1 MNIFFGKISKKVDVQ
16 QIEEGYYLSAK
27 GSTWFGEIEIGDYAY
42 IIGGD
47 KIQLWKAKKWGDK
60 DGKECLWFDI
70 LNKNLNINLNKFTA
84 LEFLKLTPALIVLTS
99 RSARNRA
106 FFKLDTIK
114 DVSVDY
120 IKDSDTY
127 KDNSIYRKIVIHE
140 NESEI
145 KEDSIDIQLYYDNGE
160 LKLFES
166 DFFDETV
173 IQNFRDNLKFG
184 GKGAVRKDNVI
195 KLLKSKSINP
205 SAEFTNSEISMRSLY
220 DTLFCEYT
228 EKEKYYLV
236 GAYWDGSNPPDQTD
250 RFLNESIWENG
261 YEDKFISD
269 VKKVTVGSRIAIKA
283 AFTRE
288 KTKSVMAIKAR
299 GTVVK
304 NHNDGRTLDVE
315 WEEDFNPFEVDFGG
329 YMTTI
334 KELRN
339 QDHIQ
344 IIFNDNSQVEN
355 KFESIRAKFDK
366 IIFDNYISLI
376 RKVNSELKIEPN
388 DDRIV
393 YSIRDNNLNF
403 TVGQRY
409 CLNLYASKSK
419 ETFGVISKEKLVEN
433 AEPFDGASPQPFYN
447 YFNEFN
453 PTSNEWNN
461 VITAIKEE
469 LDRTQKSGFLKY
481 NNSDFENYV
490 FGIEVKSLK
499 KLDYMNFPL
508 NQILYG
514 PPGTGKTYNTVLK
527 SAQII
532 TPERQITEY
541 DEALKIFNENLGGR
555 IEFITFHQSYSYE
568 DFIQGLRPDVE
579 TKGQLSFDKKD
590 GVFTRIATEALFEY
604 YKRSKKLKAEKKE
617 SHEKKDENEV
627 YLDFVEHLKNLESKD
642 FKSATGSII
651 SITSF
656 TKNDN
661 VEFKHANSSRT
672 YLVSGNRLLKLFE
685 VFPDIKQIKN
695 VHTDIRDAIGGCN
708 TTVYWV
714 ALKEFISFYN
724 KYEKTSDEEKE
735 EVFEEVGYESKKKL
749 LATFDLNVLREV
761 SPNDVPNYVIIID
774 EINRAN
780 ISRVFGELITLIE
793 ADKRSHGKIPLSCTL
808 PSGEQFIVPSNL
820 HIVGTMNTAD
830 KSIALLDIALRRR
843 FEFVPMYPDYELE
856 FDEKET
862 LRLINERII
871 ELKGYDFQIGHAYFM
886 SDDFDLVECV
896 NNKVI
901 PLLLEYFLNDENEVK
916 GILSHA
922 GLVIK
927 ENGWP
932 LKIIGK

>member
-16 QIEEGYYLSAK
+16 QIEEGYYLSTK
-27 GSTWFGEIEIGDYAY
+27 GSTWFGDLEIGDYAY

-47 KIQLWKAKKWGDK
+47 KIQLWKAREWGDK

-106 FFKLDTIK
+106 FFKLETIK

-140 NESEI
+140 NESI
-145 KEDSIDIQLYYDNGE
+145 INKSFIDIQLYYDNGE
-160 LKLFES
+160 LKLYEA
-166 DFFDETV
+166 DFFDASV

-184 GKGAVRKDNVI
+184 GKGAIRKDNVI
-195 KLLKSKSINP
+195 KLLKSKSLNP

-228 EKEKYYLV
+228 EKEKYYVV

-250 RFLNESIWENG
+250 RFLNESIWKNG
-261 YEDKFISD
+261 YDDKFISD
-269 VKKVTVGSRIAIKA
+269 VKKVTVGSHIAIKA

-299 GTVVK
+299 GIVIK
-304 NHNDGRTLDVE
+304 NYDDGRTLDVE
-315 WEEDFNPFEVDFGG
+315 WEDDFTPFEVDFSGG
-329 YMTTI
+329 YWATI
-334 KELRN
+334 KEVKKK
-339 QDHIQ
+339 DHIDA
-344 IIFNDNSQVEN
+344 IWNEN
-355 KFESIRAKFDK
+355 
-366 IIFDNYISLI
+366 
-376 RKVNSELKIEPN
+376 P
-388 DDRIV
+388 
-393 YSIRDNNLNF
+393 DNNDQN
-403 TVGQRY
+403 
-409 CLNLYASKSK
+409 
-419 ETFGVISKEKLVEN
+419 EN
-433 AEPFDGASPQPFYN
+433 PKQ
-447 YFNEFN
+447 
-453 PTSNEWNN
+453 
-461 VITAIKEE
+461 
-469 LDRTQKSGFLKY
+469 
-481 NNSDFENYV
+481 
-490 FGIEVKSLK
+490 
-499 KLDYMNFPL
+499 MNFPL
-508 NQILYG
+508 SQILYG

-532 TPERQITEY
+532 NPEKQITDY
-541 DEALKIFNENLGGR
+541 NEALQIFNDNLGSR

-627 YLDFVEHLKNLESKD
+627 YLDFIEQLKNLESKD
-642 FKSATGSII
+642 FKSATGSTI

-661 VEFKHANSSRT
+661 IEFKHANSSRT

-685 VFPDIKQIKN
+685 IFPDIKQIKN

-724 KYEKTSDEEKE
+724 KYEKTTDEEKE

-749 LATFDLNVLREV
+749 LATFDPNILREV
-761 SPNDVPNYVIIID
+761 APNDVPNYVIIID

-793 ADKRSHGKIPLSCTL
+793 DDKRSHGKIPLSCTL

-843 FEFVPMYPDYELE
+843 FKFVPMYPNYELE
-856 FDEKET
+856 YEEKET

-871 ELKGYDFQIGHAYFM
+871 DLKGYDFQIGHAYFM
-886 SDDFDLVECV
+886 TDDFDLVECI

-916 GILSHA
+916 NILTHA
-922 GLVIK
+922 GLVIE

>member
-47 KIQLWKAKKWGDK
+47 KIQLWKAKEWGEK

-70 LNKNLNINLNKFTA
+70 LNKNLKINLNKFTA

-127 KDNSIYRKIVIHE
+127 GDNSIYRKIVIHE
-140 NESEI
+140 NKSEI
-145 KEDSIDIQLYYDNGE
+145 NKDSIDIQLYYDNGE

-166 DFFDETV
+166 DFFEDSV

-195 KLLKSKSINP
+195 KLLKSKKLNP

-228 EKEKYYLV
+228 EKEKYYVV
-236 GAYWDGSNPPDQTD
+236 GAYWDNSNPTDQTD

-269 VKKVTVGSRIAIKA
+269 VKKVTVGSHIAIKA

-288 KTKSVMAIKAR
+288 KTKSVMVIKAR
-299 GTVVK
+299 GIVIK
-304 NHNDGRTLDVE
+304 NYDDGRTLDVE
-315 WEEDFNPFEVDFGG
+315 WEEDFTPFEVDFSGG
-329 YMTTI
+329 YWATI
-334 KELRN
+334 KEVKKR
-339 QDHIQ
+339 DHIDA
-344 IIFNDNSQVEN
+344 IWNENPDNTELIEN
-355 KFESIRAKFDK
+355 
-366 IIFDNYISLI
+366 
-376 RKVNSELKIEPN
+376 
-388 DDRIV
+388 
-393 YSIRDNNLNF
+393 
-403 TVGQRY
+403 
-409 CLNLYASKSK
+409 
-419 ETFGVISKEKLVEN
+419 
-433 AEPFDGASPQPFYN
+433 
-447 YFNEFN
+447 
-453 PTSNEWNN
+453 
-461 VITAIKEE
+461 IK
-469 LDRTQKSGFLKY
+469 Q
-481 NNSDFENYV
+481 
-490 FGIEVKSLK
+490 
-499 KLDYMNFPL
+499 MNFPL

-532 TPERQITEY
+532 TPEREIADY
-541 DEALKIFNENLGGR
+541 DEALQIFNDNLGGR

-579 TKGQLSFDKKD
+579 NKQLSFEKKD

-617 SHEKKDENEV
+617 SYEKKDENEV
-627 YLDFVEHLKNLESKD
+627 YLDFVEHLKNLESKE
-642 FKSATGSII
+642 FKSATGSTI

-661 VEFKHANSSRT
+661 LEFKHANSSRT

-685 VFPDIKQIKN
+685 IFPDIKQIKN
-695 VHTDIRDAIGGCN
+695 VHTDIRVAIGGCN

-735 EVFEEVGYESKKKL
+735 EVFEEVSYESKKKL
-749 LATFDLNVLREV
+749 LATFDLNILREV
-761 SPNDVPNYVIIID
+761 SSIDVPNYVIIID

-843 FEFVPMYPDYELE
+843 FEFMPMYPDYELE
-856 FDEKET
+856 FEEKET

-886 SDDFDLVECV
+886 TDDFDLVECV
-896 NNKVI
+896 NKKVI

-916 GILSHA
+916 NILTHA
-922 GLVIK
+922 GLVIQ

>member
-1 MNIFFGKISKKVDVQ
+1 MNIFFGKISKKVDVK

-27 GSTWFGEIEIGDYAY
+27 GSTWFGDIAIGNYAY

-47 KIQLWKAKKWGDK
+47 RIQLWKAREWGEK
-60 DGKECLWFDI
+60 DGKECLNFDI

-106 FFKLDTIK
+106 FFKLETLK
-114 DVSVDY
+114 DVTVDY
-120 IKDSDTY
+120 IKNSETY
-127 KDNSIYRKIVIHE
+127 KDNSIYRKIVVHE

-145 KEDSIDIQLYYDNGE
+145 NESSINIQLYYDNGE
-160 LKLFES
+160 LKLYEA
-166 DFFDETV
+166 DFFENSV
-173 IQNFRDNLKFG
+173 IQSFRDNLKFG

-195 KLLKSKSINP
+195 KLLKSKKLNP

-261 YEDKFISD
+261 YEDKFTND
-269 VKKVTVGSRIAIKA
+269 VKKVPVGSHIAIKA

-299 GTVVK
+299 GIVIK
-304 NHNDGRTLDVE
+304 NYDDGRTLDVE
-315 WEEDFNPFEVDFGG
+315 WEDDFNPFEVDFSGG
-329 YMTTI
+329 YWATI
-334 KELRN
+334 KEVKKRN
-339 QDHIQ
+339 HIDA
-344 IIFNDNSQVEN
+344 IWNENPDNTV
-355 KFESIRAKFDK
+355 
-366 IIFDNYISLI
+366 
-376 RKVNSELKIEPN
+376 KIE
-388 DDRIV
+388 
-393 YSIRDNNLNF
+393 NLE
-403 TVGQRY
+403 Q
-409 CLNLYASKSK
+409 
-419 ETFGVISKEKLVEN
+419 
-433 AEPFDGASPQPFYN
+433 
-447 YFNEFN
+447 
-453 PTSNEWNN
+453 
-461 VITAIKEE
+461 
-469 LDRTQKSGFLKY
+469 
-481 NNSDFENYV
+481 
-490 FGIEVKSLK
+490 
-499 KLDYMNFPL
+499 MNFPL

-532 TPERQITEY
+532 TPEREITDY
-541 DEALKIFNENLGGR
+541 NEALQIFNDNLGGR

-579 TKGQLSFDKKD
+579 NKQLSFDKKD

-627 YLDFVEHLKNLESKD
+627 YLDFIEHLKNLESKD
-642 FKSATGSII
+642 FKSATGSTI

-724 KYEKTSDEEKE
+724 KYEKTTDEEKE

-749 LATFDLNVLREV
+749 LATFDLNILREV
-761 SPNDVPNYVIIID
+761 SHNDVPNYVIIID

-793 ADKRSHGKIPLSCTL
+793 GDKRSHGKIPLSCTL

-856 FDEKET
+856 FEEKET
-862 LRLINERII
+862 LQLINERIV

-886 SDDFDLVECV
+886 TDDFDLVDCI

-916 GILSHA
+916 NILSHA
-922 GLVIK
+922 GLVVK

-932 LKIIGK
+932 LQIIGK

>member
-47 KIQLWKAKKWGDK
+47 KIQLWKAKEWGEK

-70 LNKNLNINLNKFTA
+70 LNKNLKINLNKFTA

-127 KDNSIYRKIVIHE
+127 GDNSIYRKIVIHE
-140 NESEI
+140 NKSEI
-145 KEDSIDIQLYYDNGE
+145 NKDSIDIQLYYDNGE

-166 DFFDETV
+166 DFFEDSV

-195 KLLKSKSINP
+195 KLLKSKKLNP

-228 EKEKYYLV
+228 EKEKYYVV
-236 GAYWDGSNPPDQTD
+236 GAYWDNSNPTDQTD

-269 VKKVTVGSRIAIKA
+269 VKKVTVGSHIAIKA

-288 KTKSVMAIKAR
+288 KTKSVMVIKAR
-299 GTVVK
+299 GIVIK
-304 NHNDGRTLDVE
+304 NYDDGRTLDVE
-315 WEEDFNPFEVDFGG
+315 WEEDFTPFEVDFSGG
-329 YMTTI
+329 YWATI
-334 KELRN
+334 KEVKKR
-339 QDHIQ
+339 DHIDA
-344 IIFNDNSQVEN
+344 IWNENPDNTELIEN
-355 KFESIRAKFDK
+355 
-366 IIFDNYISLI
+366 
-376 RKVNSELKIEPN
+376 
-388 DDRIV
+388 
-393 YSIRDNNLNF
+393 
-403 TVGQRY
+403 
-409 CLNLYASKSK
+409 
-419 ETFGVISKEKLVEN
+419 
-433 AEPFDGASPQPFYN
+433 
-447 YFNEFN
+447 
-453 PTSNEWNN
+453 
-461 VITAIKEE
+461 IK
-469 LDRTQKSGFLKY
+469 Q
-481 NNSDFENYV
+481 
-490 FGIEVKSLK
+490 
-499 KLDYMNFPL
+499 MNFPL

-532 TPERQITEY
+532 TPEREIADY
-541 DEALKIFNENLGGR
+541 DEALQVFNDNLGGR

-579 TKGQLSFDKKD
+579 NKQLSFEKKD

-617 SHEKKDENEV
+617 SYEKKDENEV
-627 YLDFVEHLKNLESKD
+627 YLDFVEHLKNLESKE
-642 FKSATGSII
+642 FKSATGSTI
-651 SITSF
+651 SITAF

-661 VEFKHANSSRT
+661 LEFKHANSSRT

-685 VFPDIKQIKN
+685 IFPDIKQIKN
-695 VHTDIRDAIGGCN
+695 VHTDIRVAIGGCN

-735 EVFEEVGYESKKKL
+735 EVFEEVSYESKKKL
-749 LATFDLNVLREV
+749 LATFDLNILREV
-761 SPNDVPNYVIIID
+761 SSIDVPNYVIIID

-843 FEFVPMYPDYELE
+843 FEFMPMYPDYELE
-856 FDEKET
+856 FEEKET

-886 SDDFDLVECV
+886 TDDFDLVECV
-896 NNKVI
+896 NKKVI

-916 GILSHA
+916 NILTHA
-922 GLVIK
+922 GLVIQ

>member
-1 MNIFFGKISKKVDVQ
+1 M
-16 QIEEGYYLSAK
+16 
-27 GSTWFGEIEIGDYAY
+27 
-42 IIGGD
+42 
-47 KIQLWKAKKWGDK
+47 
-60 DGKECLWFDI
+60 
-70 LNKNLNINLNKFTA
+70 
-84 LEFLKLTPALIVLTS
+84 
-99 RSARNRA
+99 
-106 FFKLDTIK
+106 
-114 DVSVDY
+114 SVDY

-127 KDNSIYRKIVIHE
+127 GDNSIYRKIVIHE
-140 NESEI
+140 NKSEI
-145 KEDSIDIQLYYDNGE
+145 NKDSIDIQLYYDNGE

-166 DFFDETV
+166 DFFEDSV

-195 KLLKSKSINP
+195 KLLKSKKLNP

-228 EKEKYYLV
+228 EKEKYYVV
-236 GAYWDGSNPPDQTD
+236 GAYWDNSNPTDQTD

-269 VKKVTVGSRIAIKA
+269 VKKVTVGSHIAIKA

-288 KTKSVMAIKAR
+288 KTKSVMVIKAR
-299 GTVVK
+299 GIVIK
-304 NHNDGRTLDVE
+304 NYDDGRTLDVE
-315 WEEDFNPFEVDFGG
+315 WEEDFTTFEVDFSGG
-329 YMTTI
+329 YWATI
-334 KELRN
+334 KEVKKR
-339 QDHIQ
+339 DHIDA
-344 IIFNDNSQVEN
+344 IWNENPDNTELIEN
-355 KFESIRAKFDK
+355 
-366 IIFDNYISLI
+366 
-376 RKVNSELKIEPN
+376 
-388 DDRIV
+388 
-393 YSIRDNNLNF
+393 
-403 TVGQRY
+403 
-409 CLNLYASKSK
+409 
-419 ETFGVISKEKLVEN
+419 
-433 AEPFDGASPQPFYN
+433 
-447 YFNEFN
+447 
-453 PTSNEWNN
+453 
-461 VITAIKEE
+461 IK
-469 LDRTQKSGFLKY
+469 Q
-481 NNSDFENYV
+481 
-490 FGIEVKSLK
+490 
-499 KLDYMNFPL
+499 MNFPL

-532 TPERQITEY
+532 TPEREIADY
-541 DEALKIFNENLGGR
+541 DEALQIFNDNLGGR

-579 TKGQLSFDKKD
+579 NKQLSFEKKD

-617 SHEKKDENEV
+617 SYEKKDENEV
-627 YLDFVEHLKNLESKD
+627 YLDFVEHLKNLESKE
-642 FKSATGSII
+642 FKSATGSTI
-651 SITSF
+651 SITAF

-661 VEFKHANSSRT
+661 LEFKHANSSRT

-685 VFPDIKQIKN
+685 IFPDIKQIKN
-695 VHTDIRDAIGGCN
+695 VHTDIRAAIGGCN

-735 EVFEEVGYESKKKL
+735 EVFEEVSYESKKKL
-749 LATFDLNVLREV
+749 LATFDLNILREV
-761 SPNDVPNYVIIID
+761 SSIDVPNYVIIID

-843 FEFVPMYPDYELE
+843 FEFMPMYPDYELE
-856 FDEKET
+856 FEEKET

-886 SDDFDLVECV
+886 TDDFDLVECV
-896 NNKVI
+896 NKKVI

-916 GILSHA
+916 NILTHA
-922 GLVIK
+922 GLVIQ